1 MDKNISMSTAILEA
15 FEDGIYVINQ
25 DFIIEYMNSTMIAEF
40 GDGIGKKC
48 HELIN
53 QTAEKCPWCRSGEVF
68 EGKKI
73 SREIYIPPVGKTY
86 YVREVPLENEDGTI
100 SKLSICRDISESKKR
115 EELLRASEEDFR
127 SLFEHVGCGVYIS
140 SKEGKLQT
148 ANQTLVDMLGYDSKT
163 EFLDIDITHDL
174 YRRPEDRRNFQ
185 EMIERE
191 GRVVD
196 YEEVYKRKDG
206 SLIPISLT
214 SHVRYDSAGN
224 VLGYEGIIVDQSH
237 RIQMENRL
245 KASQEDFKRLFE
257 NMRTGV
263 FFSSKE
269 GKFINANQALLDMLG
284 YKSKAEFLNIDITK
298 DLYVRPEDRQKFREM
313 IEREGHV
320 IDYEVEFKR
329 KDGST
334 VPVLLTGHT
343 RYDQNGNIL
352 GYEGLNV
359 DISHRKLMERQLRE
373 AHDFIN
379 KIIQSSPN
387 AIMATDMQGDIL
399 IWNRA
404 AEETLG
410 YKSTDVI
417 GKMNINRIYP
427 EGTARKVMQMVRS
440 PDHGGVGRLN
450 VYPMVYVRQDG
461 TVVEGNLSAAI
472 IYDANGKEIASV
484 GSFVDLKDRLEME
497 RALRR
502 TQEQLLQSEKL
513 AAMGRL
519 TSQIAHELNNPLYGI
534 MNTLELLKTEVS
546 PQSKRRKVLE
556 MALSETVRLSDMLR
570 KMLSFSKPDQQEK
583 QAVDLNMVLD
593 EILLLHEKQLQENDI
608 KIKTSFAEGLPQIRA
623 SKDQL
628 RQVFLNLVSNARDA
642 MPDGGALSVT
652 TAAEDENVRI
662 EIADNGIGI
671 KEEHLKK
678 IFDSFFTTKDS
689 VKGVG
694 LGLSVC
700 YGFIK
705 DHGGD
710 IQVKS
715 KMDSGTTFTITFP
728 ISQKSAE
735 KEEAHSE

>member
-1 MDKNISMSTAILEA
+1 MGSSRTIGGVDMKNDRKPKEEK
-15 FEDGIYVINQ
+15 FE
-25 DFIIEYMNSTMIAEF
+25 
-40 GDGIGKKC
+40 
-48 HELIN
+48 
-53 QTAEKCPWCRSGEVF
+53 
-68 EGKKI
+68 
-73 SREIYIPPVGKTY
+73 
-86 YVREVPLENEDGTI
+86 
-100 SKLSICRDISESKKR
+100 
-115 EELLRASEEDFR
+115 ASEEDFR

-140 SKEGKLQT
+140 SKEGKLLT
-148 ANQTLVDMLGYDSKT
+148 ANQTLVDILGYDSKT
-163 EFLDIDITHDL
+163 EFLAIDITHDL
-174 YRRPEDRRNFQ
+174 YQRPEDRRNFQ

-206 SLIPISLT
+206 SQIPVLLT
-214 SHVRYDSAGN
+214 SHVRYDSTGN

-245 KASQEDFKRLFE
+245 KASQEDFKSLFE
-257 NMRTGV
+257 NMPTGV
-263 FFSSKE
+263 FFSSTE
-269 GKFINANQALLDMLG
+269 GKFLNVNRALLDMLG
-284 YKSKAEFLNIDITK
+284 YDSKDEFLNIDIAN
-298 DLYVRPEDRQKFREM
+298 DLYVRPEDRQKFKKLV
-313 IEREGHV
+313 ERHGHV

-334 VPVLLTGHT
+334 VPVLLTGHV
-343 RYDQNGNIL
+343 RYDQQGNVL
-352 GYEGLNV
+352 GYEGLNI
-359 DISHRKLMERQLRE
+359 DISRRKLMERQLKE

-387 AIMATDMQGDIL
+387 AIMATDIKGNIL

-410 YKSTDVI
+410 YTAT
-417 GKMNINRIYP
+417 YP

-440 PDHGGVGRLN
+440 PEHGGVGRLKA
-450 VYPMVYVRQDG
+450 YPMVYVRHDG
-461 TVVEGNLSAAI
+461 TVVEGNLSAAM
-472 IYDANGKEIASV
+472 IYDAGGKEIASV
-484 GSFVDLKDRLEME
+484 GSFVDLKERLEME

-534 MNTLELLKTEVS
+534 MNTLELLKTEIS

-608 KIKTSFAEGLPQIRA
+608 KIKTSFTEGIPKINA

-628 RQVFLNLVSNARDA
+628 RQVFLNLVANARDA
-642 MPDGGALSVT
+642 MPAGGTLSVT
-652 TAAEDENVRI
+652 TAADNENVRI
-662 EIADNGIGI
+662 KIADNGIGI
-671 KEEHLKK
+671 EEEHLKK

-710 IQVKS
+710 IDVKS
-715 KMDSGTTFTITFP
+715 KVDSGTTFTITFP
-728 ISQKSAE
+728 IFKESAE
-735 KEEAHSE
+735 KNEAHTS

>member
-1 MDKNISMSTAILEA
+1 
-15 FEDGIYVINQ
+15 
-25 DFIIEYMNSTMIAEF
+25 
-40 GDGIGKKC
+40 
-48 HELIN
+48 
-53 QTAEKCPWCRSGEVF
+53 
-68 EGKKI
+68 
-73 SREIYIPPVGKTY
+73 
-86 YVREVPLENEDGTI
+86 
-100 SKLSICRDISESKKR
+100 
-115 EELLRASEEDFR
+115 
-127 SLFEHVGCGVYIS
+127 LFEHVGCGVYIS

-163 EFLDIDITHDL
+163 EFLAIDLAHDL
-174 YRRPEDRRNFQ
+174 YRRPEDRRKFQ

-206 SLIPISLT
+206 SQIPVLLT

-417 GKMNINRIYP
+417 GKMNIDKIYP
-427 EGTARKVMQMVRS
+427 DGMARKVMQMVRS
-440 PDHGGVGRLN
+440 PEHGGVGRLN

-461 TVVEGNLSAAI
+461 TVVEGNLSTAI
-472 IYDANGKEIASV
+472 IYDATGKEIASV

-608 KIKTSFAEGLPQIRA
+608 KIKASFAEGLPQIKA

-642 MPDGGALSVT
+642 MPDGGSLSVT

-715 KMDSGTTFTITFP
+715 KVDSGTTFTITFP